1 MGCSPPVWLCH
12 TSHRKV
18 IAEVRLITMKFGLF
32 TCLVFLSSA
41 ASAQSPPANGVGA
54 GGVATGGVA
63 SEWDVR
69 KLLDSLD
76 LQAQHVKPIIDQV
89 KPETWVAKGAP
100 KAYVTQWTTAQAEL
114 KYLLGSSEA
123 LSKQPERLTLALE
136 TYFRIQALEST
147 LSSVTEGIRKYQNP
161 ALADL
166 MQSVVTENS
175 SNADKLRQYVQD
187 LAAQKEQE
195 FQIADREAQRCR
207 ETLVKQPAS
216 NSKAVRK

>member
-1 MGCSPPVWLCH
+1 
-12 TSHRKV
+12 
-18 IAEVRLITMKFGLF
+18 MKFGLKMLTSGLL
-32 TCLVFLSSA
+32 TCLVLISSVA
-41 ASAQSPPANGVGA
+41 NAQSPPA
-54 GGVATGGVA
+54 GGVA

-123 LSKQPERLTLALE
+123 LSKQPERLTLALD
-136 TYFRIQALEST
+136 TYFRMQALAST
-147 LSSVTEGIRKYQNP
+147 LGSVTEGIRKYQNP

-166 MQSVVTENS
+166 MQSVVAENS

-187 LAAQKEQE
+187 LATQKEEE
-195 FQIADREAQRCR
+195 FQVADREAQRCR
-207 ETLVKQPAS
+207 ESLVKQPAAP
-216 NSKAVRK
+216 SKAVRK